1 MIAQTLTT
9 EEAKALIDACNNHT
23 NSGIRDRAVF
33 TVLWRGSMRISATLR
48 IMPSDID
55 WTRGMVTIQSDKGGR
70 GRTVVLDDQ
79 AMDVLKI
86 WAERR
91 KALGMNGHHRFFCGT
106 NSQAKG
112 NHLDP
117 SHFRHQI
124 KKMQAKAG
132 IPKRCHLHGLRH
144 TGASNLLEEGFDLA
158 TIAAQLGHAHTST
171 TSRYLHQL
179 RPDLMSSKLR
189 ERVW

>member
-1 MIAQTLTT
+1 MIAQTLTG
-9 EEAKALIDACNNHT
+9 EEAKALVDACNGNT
-23 NSGIRDRAVF
+23 DAGIRDRAVF
-33 TVLWRGSMRISATLR
+33 TALWRGAMRISATLR
-48 IMPSDID
+48 ILPSDID
-55 WTRGMVTIQSDKGGR
+55 WTRGMVTIQSDKGGK
-70 GRTVVLDDQ
+70 GRIVVLDDQ

-91 KALGMNGHHRFFCGT
+91 KALGINGHNVFFCAT

-112 NHLDP
+112 NTLHS
-117 SHFRHQI
+117 SHFRHRI

-158 TIAAQLGHAHTST
+158 TIARQLGHAHTST

-179 RPDLMSSKLR
+179 RPDLTNSKLR
-189 ERVW
+189 QREW